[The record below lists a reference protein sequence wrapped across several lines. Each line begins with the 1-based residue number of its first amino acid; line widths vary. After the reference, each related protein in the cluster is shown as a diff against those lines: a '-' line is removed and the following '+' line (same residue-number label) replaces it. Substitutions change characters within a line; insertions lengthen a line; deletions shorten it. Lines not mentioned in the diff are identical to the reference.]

1 MKKIKKVMMILCTT
15 VAVAAFG
22 VSSYGMVSNAQ
33 NEDDTEAW
41 ISFEDADWEDGAA
54 EDETIS
60 YGEKKTDRSED
71 VGMTENATEAVMSE
85 ETETATETLETEE
98 AETEQE
104 TGDPEETEKTSGT
117 GVDDKR
123 NVGDTTDEK
132 TSEEPEYKYDTGYI
146 FMGDSRIYLMNEDCS
161 INGVP
166 NFFAVCCPGIGY
178 DWMIETGLP
187 KIRSIQSSHTEIK
200 SWVILSA
207 LGINDMENI
216 NQYLRTYRSLAKT
229 TNLWLVSINPT
240 EGRSE
245 PQYNNICINAFNKR
259 LQTVSGVTYI
269 NSHDYLVSK
278 GYSTKDGVH
287 YTELCNWDIYSYYLT
302 SLLAGRDS
310 MPDQSATSKELAQSL
325 VYQLSQENK

>member
-1 MKKIKKVMMILCTT
+1 MKKIKKIMMILCTT

-33 NEDDTEAW
+33 DEDDTEAW
-41 ISFEDADWEDGAA
+41 VSFEDSDWEDEAA
-54 EDETIS
+54 EDKTIS
-60 YGEKKTDRSED
+60 YEEKKTDRSED
-71 VGMTENATEAVMSE
+71 ATEMVDM
-85 ETETATETLETEE
+85 ETTEAETATEEDTQEP
-98 AETEQE
+98 EQE
-104 TGDPEETEKTSGT
+104 TETSEDAGKTSGT
-117 GVDDKR
+117 GGGDNR
-123 NVGDTTDEK
+123 NVGNTTDQK
-132 TSEEPEYKYDTGYI
+132 TTEEPEYKYDTGYI

-245 PQYNNICINAFNKR
+245 PQYNNVCINAFNKR

-269 NSHDYLVSK
+269 NSHDYLVNK

-325 VYQLSQENK
+325 VRQLSQENK

>member
-41 ISFEDADWEDGAA
+41 VSFEDADWEDEAA

-60 YGEKKTDRSED
+60 YGEKKTDRSVD
-71 VGMTENATEAVMSE
+71 ATEMVDM
-85 ETETATETLETEE
+85 ETTEAETATEEDTQEP
-98 AETEQE
+98 EQE
-104 TGDPEETEKTSGT
+104 TEVSEDTGKTSGT
-117 GVDDKR
+117 GVDDNR

-245 PQYNNICINAFNKR
+245 PQYNNVCINAFNKR

-269 NSHDYLVSK
+269 NSHDYLVNK

-325 VYQLSQENK
+325 VRQLSQENK

>member
-41 ISFEDADWEDGAA
+41 VSFEDADWEDEAA

-60 YGEKKTDRSED
+60 YGEKKTDRSVDAAEMVD
-71 VGMTENATEAVMSE
+71 METTEA
-85 ETETATETLETEE
+85 ETATEEDTQEP
-98 AETEQE
+98 EQE
-104 TGDPEETEKTSGT
+104 TEVSEDTGKTSGT
-117 GVDDKR
+117 GVDDNR

-269 NSHDYLVSK
+269 NSHDYLVNK

-302 SLLAGRDS
+302 SLLTGRDS

-325 VYQLSQENK
+325 VRQLSQENK

>member
-1 MKKIKKVMMILCTT
+1 
-15 VAVAAFG
+15 
-22 VSSYGMVSNAQ
+22 
-33 NEDDTEAW
+33 
-41 ISFEDADWEDGAA
+41 
-54 EDETIS
+54 
-60 YGEKKTDRSED
+60 
-71 VGMTENATEAVMSE
+71 
-85 ETETATETLETEE
+85 
-98 AETEQE
+98 
-104 TGDPEETEKTSGT
+104 
-117 GVDDKR
+117 
-123 NVGDTTDEK
+123 
-132 TSEEPEYKYDTGYI
+132 
-146 FMGDSRIYLMNEDCS
+146 MNEDCS

-245 PQYNNICINAFNKR
+245 PQYNNVCINAFNKR

-269 NSHDYLVSK
+269 NSHDYLVNK

-302 SLLAGRDS
+302 SLLTGRDS

-325 VYQLSQENK
+325 VRQLSQENK

>member
-1 MKKIKKVMMILCTT
+1 MLILCTT
-15 VAVAAFG
+15 VTVAAFG

-33 NEDDTEAW
+33 DEDDTEAW

-54 EDETIS
+54 GDDTIS
-60 YGEKKTDRSED
+60 YEEKKTDRSGD
-71 VGMTENATEAVMSE
+71 ATDMADMGITETATEAVIE
-85 ETETATETLETEE
+85 ETETATETVE
-98 AETEQE
+98 AVGKEPEQE
-104 TGDPEETEKTSGT
+104 TEVSEDTGKTTGTDVVDNRDIGDA
-117 GVDDKR
+117 
-123 NVGDTTDEK
+123 TDEK
-132 TSEEPEYKYDTGYI
+132 TPEEPEYKYDTGYI

-245 PQYNNICINAFNKR
+245 PQYNNVCINAFNRK
-259 LQTVSGVTYI
+259 LQTLSGVTYI
-269 NSHDYLVSK
+269 NSHDYLVNK

-325 VYQLSQENK
+325 VRQLSQENK

>member
-41 ISFEDADWEDGAA
+41 VSFEDADWEDEAA

-60 YGEKKTDRSED
+60 YGEKKTDRS
-71 VGMTENATEAVMSE
+71 VGATEMVDM
-85 ETETATETLETEE
+85 ETTEAETATEEDTQEP
-98 AETEQE
+98 EQE
-104 TGDPEETEKTSGT
+104 TEVSEDTGKTSGT
-117 GVDDKR
+117 GVDDNR

-245 PQYNNICINAFNKR
+245 PQYNNVCINAFNKR

-269 NSHDYLVSK
+269 NSHDYLVNK

-325 VYQLSQENK
+325 VRQLSQENK

>member
-41 ISFEDADWEDGAA
+41 VSFEDADWEDEAA

-60 YGEKKTDRSED
+60 YGEKKTDRSVD
-71 VGMTENATEAVMSE
+71 ATEMVDM
-85 ETETATETLETEE
+85 ETTEAETATEEDTQEP
-98 AETEQE
+98 EQE
-104 TGDPEETEKTSGT
+104 TEVSEDTGKTSGT
-117 GVDDKR
+117 GVDDNR

-240 EGRSE
+240 EGRQSRS
-245 PQYNNICINAFNKR
+245 IIMSVSMR
-259 LQTVSGVTYI
+259 LT
-269 NSHDYLVSK
+269 
-278 GYSTKDGVH
+278 
-287 YTELCNWDIYSYYLT
+287 
-302 SLLAGRDS
+302 RDCR
-310 MPDQSATSKELAQSL
+310 PYR
-325 VYQLSQENK
+325 V